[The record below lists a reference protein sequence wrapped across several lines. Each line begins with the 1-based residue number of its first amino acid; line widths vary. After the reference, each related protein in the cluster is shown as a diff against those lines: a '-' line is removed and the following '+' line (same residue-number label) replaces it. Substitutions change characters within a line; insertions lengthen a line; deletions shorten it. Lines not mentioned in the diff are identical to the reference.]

1 MLPEPKH
8 LRPARE
14 RLDRRIPGST
24 DLSVFTTAP
33 PRAGRHRP
41 DRSRL
46 RLRVVRDR
54 VTGRPTLTRPVLLLT
69 AALVLSG
76 CASSETGAG
85 GQPASRR
92 ATAGDALSLRG
103 VCPATVVVQS
113 SWYPQVEHAALY
125 QLLGAGSKVDA
136 THKTVTG
143 PLVASGVD
151 TGVQLQ
157 IRAGGPAIGSQQVS
171 AQMAADRSITLGM
184 LNSDE
189 LIQQSAAHPLL
200 GVVAPLE
207 LDPQILMWDGRAH
220 PGWNTIQDIGLT
232 DTPVLYY
239 QASTFMQ
246 YLLRAGILRPSQVDA
261 SYSGTPDR
269 FVASR
274 GRIAVQAYATND
286 PAL

>member
-1 MLPEPKH
+1 MLPD
-8 LRPARE
+8 ARCAGSSPPRTPQTGD
-14 RLDRRIPGST
+14 RLPRRAPGST
-24 DLSVFTTAP
+24 DVSIFTTALP
-33 PRAGRHRP
+33 YVGRHRAGRSRP
-41 DRSRL
+41 RPYA
-46 RLRVVRDR
+46 VRR
-54 VTGRPTLTRPVLLLT
+54 RTLAASLLAAVLG
-69 AALVLSG
+69 LSG
-76 CASSETGAG
+76 CASQSDAG
-85 GQPASRR
+85 GQAVSRTAAS
-92 ATAGDALSLRG
+92 GDALSLRD

-136 THKTVTG
+136 NRKAVTG

-151 TGVQLQ
+151 TGVKLS

-171 AQMAADRSITLGM
+171 AQMSADPAITLGM

-189 LIQQSAAHPLL
+189 LIQQSQAHPLL

-207 LDPQILMWDGRAH
+207 LDPQILMWDPRAH
-220 PGWNTIQDIGLT
+220 PDWNIIQDIGLT
-232 DTPVLYY
+232 DAKVLYF
-239 QASTFMQ
+239 QGSTFMQ

-261 SYSGTPDR
+261 SYTGTPDR

-274 GRIAVQAYATND
+274 GTIAVQSYATND